1 MKKYIS
7 AFICF
12 LLSVTLSL
20 TAFPASALAADMT
33 NEEAYNEYVELLNM
47 YMQADPDAPV
57 DIYYLRDQ
65 FMNLGSYEYST
76 EFWLYTEVMAA
87 LEQDDYVNANSYA
100 STLLFYAEESQPF
113 GQMMQ
118 NADFSKKYS
127 SIRPVEE
134 MMNYIC
140 AREEEQN
147 QNSTKASTYYGQ
159 CLKFF
164 DARSRYQALRPDPDT
179 LYAEGME
186 CIKNGDFSEALRIAE
201 NLQKQGYP
209 KANSLYNVAK
219 ARLEAEQNAPETPIP
234 ATPVPEAAAPSPE
247 PAVSEPPVSAG
258 DFSLNGQCHK
268 YSVQLSWNAVS
279 GAASYRVYH
288 AVTKGGQRDFKAVT
302 DTQKTTITHTETSRG
317 VNNYYY
323 VEALDQNGSVLKTSD
338 EAKVYVTPNP
348 TPTPKP
354 TWSAWSSWS
363 ATNPGAATSA
373 RQVEKKTQ
381 YRYRTS
387 STTQQWSAWSDWS
400 AWSNT
405 AVSATDSREVKTQQA
420 SVNTTTKQYTYTRWK
435 YYHTTNG
442 AWYYSYAQYT
452 GSGYKAGSGTWQ
464 SKTTTSPLTVIKTV
478 DGKKQYDGLWYNET
492 VTDKVTTTTV
502 TQYSYRTR
510 SLQNVTTWSSW
521 SAWQDTSVTASS
533 TREVE
538 TRTVYR
544 YRTLK

>member
-1 MKKYIS
+1 MKK
-7 AFICF
+7 
-12 LLSVTLSL
+12 TLSSL
-20 TAFPASALAADMT
+20 LCTLLALMILLGAVPTSALAANMT

-47 YMQADPDAPV
+47 YMQADPEAPV
-57 DIYYLRDQ
+57 DIYFLRDQ
-65 FMNLGSYEYST
+65 FIDLGSYECST
-76 EFWLYTEVMAA
+76 EFWLYTEVMIA
-87 LEQDDYVNANSYA
+87 LEQDDFINANSYA
-100 STLLFYAEESQPF
+100 STLLFYADENAPF
-113 GQMMQ
+113 GQLLK
-118 NADFSKKYS
+118 NPEFNKTYS

-134 MMNYIC
+134 MMSYIR
-140 AREEEQN
+140 AREEEQK

-159 CLKFF
+159 CLRFF
-164 DARSRYQALRPDPDT
+164 DARSRFQSLRPDPDA

-186 CIKNGDFSEALRIAE
+186 CIKNGDFSDALRIAE

-209 KANSLYNVAK
+209 KADSLYNVAK
-219 ARLEAEQNAPETPIP
+219 ARLDMEQAAPETPVP
-234 ATPVPEAAAPSPE
+234 VTPVPETPVPVE
-247 PAVSEPPVSAG
+247 PAATEPPTATG
-258 DFSLNGQCHK
+258 DFTLNGVCHK
-268 YSVQLSWNAVS
+268 YSVQLSWTAVS

-288 AVTKGGQRDFKAVT
+288 AVTRNGQRDFKAVT

-323 VEALDQNGSVLKTSD
+323 VEALDQNGSVLKTSG

-363 ATNPGAATSA
+363 ATNPGAATST

-387 STTQQWSAWSDWS
+387 STSQQWSAWSDWS

-405 AVSATDSREVKTQQA
+405 AVSGSDTREVRTQNVN
-420 SVNTTTKQYTYTRWK
+420 VNTTTKQYTYTRWK

-442 AWYYSYAQYT
+442 AWYYSYAQFT
-452 GSGYKAGSGTWQ
+452 GSGYQAGSGTWQ

-478 DGKKQYDGLWYNET
+478 DGKKQYDGLWYNEK

-510 SLQNVTTWSSW
+510 TLQNVTTWSNW
-521 SAWQDTSVTASS
+521 SSWQDASVSANS
-533 TREVE
+533 TRQVE